1 MKDYLKT
8 IEKKLKS
15 NLKVENIEIIDN
27 SSKHKNH
34 KFFNQNKYHIQLKI
48 KSNYLSSL
56 TKIDAQRLIMKA
68 LEDDL
73 KKTIHALEINIEQ

>member
-1 MKDYLKT
+1 MKDYLKS
-8 IEKKLKS
+8 IEKKLK
-15 NLKVENIEIIDN
+15 NNFEVENIKITDN

-34 KFFNQNKYHIQLKI
+34 KFFDENKYHILLKI

-56 TKIDAQRLIMKA
+56 TKIDAQRLIMNA

-73 KKTIHALEINIEQ
+73 KKKIHALEISIEQ

>member
-1 MKDYLKT
+1 MKDYLKS
-8 IEKKLKS
+8 IEKKLK
-15 NLKVENIEIIDN
+15 NNFEVENIKITDN

-34 KFFNQNKYHIQLKI
+34 KFFDENKYHIQLKI

-73 KKTIHALEINIEQ
+73 KKKIHALEINIEQ

>member
-34 KFFNQNKYHIQLKI
+34 KFLI
-48 KSNYLSSL
+48 K
-56 TKIDAQRLIMKA
+56 
-68 LEDDL
+68 
-73 KKTIHALEINIEQ
+73 INIISN

>member
-1 MKDYLKT
+1 MKDYLRS
-8 IEKKLKS
+8 IEKKLK
-15 NLKVENIEIIDN
+15 NNFEVENIKITDN

-34 KFFNQNKYHIQLKI
+34 KFFDENKYHIQLKI

-73 KKTIHALEINIEQ
+73 KKKIHALEINIEQ